1 MNFNEHIK
9 KELLNE
15 YAGSEK
21 KKTVILD
28 DGKKYLLKFPD
39 PIREQKRKL
48 SYINNAFSEYISCKI
63 FQSLGIPTQNVILG
77 TYTEENGNEKIV
89 CACEDIRKDGE
100 IMHEIDKLELESV
113 DSESKRELTFSSIEQ
128 TLKEIKAVPVE
139 ELRKFYYNMFVVD
152 SLIGNTDRHNGNWA
166 LLSNND
172 GVRIAPVYDC
182 GSSLCP
188 LVDETEI
195 TDRFTYLNAMSI
207 TSMLHDEEHSRI
219 NYTEFYQKEL
229 SEPLKKALFEILP
242 KVNFDKIN
250 KIIEDTPYISDKRKN
265 FYKQILSIRYEKIL
279 LPALIRELEPNK
291 DIIKE
296 DVNYYG
302 YYVENLK
309 QLKNVSY
316 EQEIIKIQNQD
327 LKVSKAGK
335 HNVYCYNGDKVVGV
349 ISNRS
354 NNGDVR
360 NTILVLQNIGLD
372 IDLSNNIR
380 KLKVETKTP
389 EKKTVPSVSVP
400 KR

>member
-113 DSESKRELTFSSIEQ
+113 DSESKREITFSSIEQ